1 MHNSHEDKRA
11 FFFNE
16 PDMSLLD
23 ENPGVVNG
31 LGHPGFEDE
40 RLKAA
45 LEEIL
50 DGEGEDVIELV
61 LSLVE
66 ESVAEHSAEKSL
78 ALEDPARV
86 LLVEGEEVPRVV
98 ADAAERVLHPP
109 QLSLAPKPVL
119 TNQLQLRVETLLL
132 VRTTRLLECL
142 PI

>member
-23 ENPGVVNG
+23 KNPSMVDG
-31 LGHPGFEDE
+31 LGHAGLENKGLE
-40 RLKAA
+40 AA
-45 LEEIL
+45 LEKVL
-50 DGEGEDVIELV
+50 DGEGEDVIKLV
-61 LSLVE
+61 LCLIE
-66 ESVAEHSAEKSL
+66 ETVTEHPSEQRLS
-78 ALEDPARV
+78 LEDPARV
-86 LLVEGEEVPRVV
+86 LLVEGKEIPRVV

>member
-1 MHNSHEDKRA
+1 
-11 FFFNE
+11 
-16 PDMSLLD
+16 MSLLD
-23 ENPGVVNG
+23 KKPSMVDG
-31 LGHPGFEDE
+31 LGHAGLENKGLE
-40 RLKAA
+40 AA
-45 LEEIL
+45 LEKVL
-50 DGEGEDVIELV
+50 DGEGEDVIKLV
-61 LSLVE
+61 LCLIE
-66 ESVAEHSAEKSL
+66 ETVTEHPSEQRLS
-78 ALEDPARV
+78 LEDPARV